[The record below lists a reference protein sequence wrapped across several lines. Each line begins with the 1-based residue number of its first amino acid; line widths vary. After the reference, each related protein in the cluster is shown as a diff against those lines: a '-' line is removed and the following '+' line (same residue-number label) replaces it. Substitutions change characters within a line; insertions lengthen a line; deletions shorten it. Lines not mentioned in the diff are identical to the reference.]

1 MAKKNVFKKKNN
13 NHTTAILKEA
23 ALTGAACGVTFGAF
37 WGTIFIGRAAE
48 KAARKGMAALGGRL
62 KKGAAAP
69 NTGDEA

>member
-1 MAKKNVFKKKNN
+1 MKKKNIFKKKDNR
-13 NHTTAILKEA
+13 TTAILKEA
-23 ALTGAACGVTFGAF
+23 ALTGAATGVTLGAF

-69 NTGDEA
+69 NADDEA